1 MSPRESDVVITGGEE
16 GVIVLWYLNTHK
28 QAFIPR
34 VCPLIKHLASTDDG
48 VRLAVCGNDNSLRF
62 VEVSQKAIRATITG
76 LGLGAILSHLLCI
89 VQYEQE

>member
-48 VRLAVCGNDNSLRF
+48 VRLAGMW
-62 VEVSQKAIRATITG
+62 K
-76 LGLGAILSHLLCI
+76 
-89 VQYEQE
+89 